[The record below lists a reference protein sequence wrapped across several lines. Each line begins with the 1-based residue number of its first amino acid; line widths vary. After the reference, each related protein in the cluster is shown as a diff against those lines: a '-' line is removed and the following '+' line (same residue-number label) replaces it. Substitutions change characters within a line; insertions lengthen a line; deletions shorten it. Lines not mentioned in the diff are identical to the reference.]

1 MEIILLIA
9 ALVCAASSVAA
20 AISLARCLK
29 ALEAAMPP
37 GPIPAQEPE
46 PDELRERALREQR
59 RFEEALA
66 GILSYGQA
74 DMQRRQGEEV

>member
-20 AISLARCLK
+20 AFSLARCLK
-29 ALEAAMPP
+29 ALGDCSAPEAAPP
-37 GPIPAQEPE
+37 EAGL
-46 PDELRERALREQR
+46 DELRERALCEQR

-74 DMQRRQGEEV
+74 DMRRRPGEEV

>member
-9 ALVCAASSVAA
+9 ALVCAAASVAA
-20 AISLARCLK
+20 AVSLSRCLK
-29 ALEAAMPP
+29 ALMDCSARETGASEA
-37 GPIPAQEPE
+37 
-46 PDELRERALREQR
+46 ELDAVRERALREQR

-74 DMQRRQGEEV
+74 DMRRRPGEEA

>member
-20 AISLARCLK
+20 AFSLARCLK
-29 ALEAAMPP
+29 ALGDCRAPEAAPP
-37 GPIPAQEPE
+37 EAGL
-46 PDELRERALREQR
+46 DELRERALREQR

-74 DMQRRQGEEV
+74 DMRRRPGEEV

>member
-20 AISLARCLK
+20 AVSLARCLK
-29 ALEAAMPP
+29 ALGDCLAPEAAPP
-37 GPIPAQEPE
+37 EAGL
-46 PDELRERALREQR
+46 DELRERALREQR

-74 DMQRRQGEEV
+74 DMRRRPGEEV

>member
-9 ALVCAASSVAA
+9 ALICAAASVTAA
-20 AISLARCLK
+20 FSLARCLR
-29 ALEAAMPP
+29 ALEEAAPSGLASP
-37 GPIPAQEPE
+37 KDSEL
-46 PDELRERALREQR
+46 DELRERAMREQR

-74 DMQRRQGEEV
+74 DMRRRPGEEV